1 MKNTKAWKRSIRS
14 VCRSVK
20 ATEIYYSLPV
30 ACVVYFH
37 SYLIERKRPAEMI
50 FSHQTDYTRYWAA
63 CKPSNEQ
70 GKMHGK
76 KNSNSWSHL
85 FFFPLYTF
93 RQKSFRSVNIVECYI
108 NFKLD
113 TNIQNRSPPR
123 MYEFLL
129 GKIQQE
135 KKTKKKLRAKYS
147 ENAFSFVVLFSRNFS
162 KTPMPT
168 ERLCNN
174 SAKVRKVIQTI
185 KLYAQKCSTF
195 IVRCVTFSANAAPVV
210 YQLWLAFGSNNNNVM
225 IIYML

>member
-135 KKTKKKLRAKYS
+135 KKRRKNYERNIRKMRFLSSFYSLETFQKLQCLPKDYAITQPK
-147 ENAFSFVVLFSRNFS
+147 FGKSFKPLNYMRKSVVHSLFGVS
-162 KTPMPT
+162 P
-168 ERLCNN
+168 
-174 SAKVRKVIQTI
+174 
-185 KLYAQKCSTF
+185 
-195 IVRCVTFSANAAPVV
+195 
-210 YQLWLAFGSNNNNVM
+210 LAL
-225 IIYML
+225 MLRR